1 MAPEFIWECRY
12 KGFTEIHMNSLTVA
26 TRGGALA
33 IAQTRHVIASLK
45 KVHPA
50 LQVKIKQISTTG
62 DKDRRTALWTLKE
75 TGFFTS
81 QVEDALI
88 AHEADFAVHSF
99 KDLPTAQREGL
110 IIAAVFD
117 RNFVEDCLVAK
128 QPLDSIEKLPAG
140 AKIGTS
146 SLRRAA
152 QLRHLRSDLEPKP
165 IRGNVQTRLRKLD
178 AGRFD
183 AILLARAGLERL
195 GLAGKISFI
204 FEPAVFIPAPAQGA
218 LAVQTRADDD
228 ETNKIIA
235 AIDDDNART
244 TTAAERKILTT
255 MQCGCHAPV
264 GAYAEIDGGD
274 IHIHAF
280 ISDLQGENFISREL
294 AGPPENAEEIAER
307 IARELLQAGGREILE
322 SLEK

>member
-1 MAPEFIWECRY
+1 MD
-12 KGFTEIHMNSLTVA
+12 SLTVA

-33 IAQTRHVIASLK
+33 LAQTRHVIATLK
-45 KVHPA
+45 KIHPG
-50 LQVKIKQISTTG
+50 LEIRIKEITTTG

-88 AHEADFAVHSF
+88 AHQADFAVHSF
-99 KDLPTAQREGL
+99 KDLPTAQRQGL
-110 IIAAVFD
+110 TIAAVFD
-117 RNFVEDCLVAK
+117 RNFVEDCLVTK
-128 QPLDSIEKLPAG
+128 QPLVSIDKLPSG

-152 QLRHLRSDLEPKP
+152 QLKHLRADLAPAP

-178 AGRFD
+178 AGQFD

-204 FEPAVFIPAPAQGA
+204 FNPAMFIPAPAQGA
-218 LAVQTRADDD
+218 LGVQTRADDD
-228 ETNKIIA
+228 QTNEIIA
-235 AIDDDNART
+235 VIDDQKART
-244 TTAAERKILTT
+244 TTDAERKILTT

-264 GAYAEIDGGD
+264 GAYAEIESGN
-274 IHIHAF
+274 IHISAF
-280 ISDLQGENFISREL
+280 ISDLQGENFIRREFTGPAKDAEKL
-294 AGPPENAEEIAER
+294 AENIAK
-307 IARELLQAGGREILE
+307 ELLKAGGKEILE

>member
-1 MAPEFIWECRY
+1 M
-12 KGFTEIHMNSLTVA
+12 KSLTVA

-33 IAQTRHVIASLK
+33 IAQTEHVIATLK
-45 KVHPA
+45 RIH
-50 LQVKIKQISTTG
+50 LGLKIKIKEITTTG

-88 AHEADFAVHSF
+88 DNEADFAVHSF

-110 IIAAVFD
+110 AIGAVFD
-117 RNFVEDCLVAK
+117 RNFVEDCLVSVS
-128 QPLDSIEKLPAG
+128 PVESIGQLPAD

-152 QLRHLRSDLEPKP
+152 QLKHLRPDLEPTP

-178 AGRFD
+178 TDQFD

-195 GLAGKISFI
+195 GLADKISFI
-204 FEPAVFIPAPAQGA
+204 FDPAVFIPAPAQGA
-218 LAVQTRADDD
+218 LGIQTRADDD
-228 ETNKIIA
+228 QTNEIIA
-235 AIDDDNART
+235 AIDDENART

-264 GAYAEIDGGD
+264 GAYAEITGSD
-274 IHIHAF
+274 IHIRAF
-280 ISDLQGENFISREL
+280 ISEVDGKNFIGR
-294 AGPPENAEEIAER
+294 EIAGRAEDAEK
-307 IARELLQAGGREILE
+307 IAENIAKELLEAGGKEILE

>member
-1 MAPEFIWECRY
+1 M
-12 KGFTEIHMNSLTVA
+12 KSLTVA

-33 IAQTRHVIASLK
+33 IAQTEHVIATLK
-45 KVHPA
+45 KIRPA
-50 LQVKIKQISTTG
+50 LEIRIKEITTTG

-88 AHEADFAVHSF
+88 AHQADFAVHSF

-110 IIAAVFD
+110 IIGAVFD

-140 AKIGTS
+140 VKIGTS

-152 QLRHLRSDLEPKP
+152 QLKHLRSDLVPRP
-165 IRGNVQTRLRKLD
+165 IRGNVQTRLRKLE
-178 AGRFD
+178 AGQFD

-195 GLAGKISFI
+195 GLADKISFI
-204 FEPAVFIPAPAQGA
+204 FDPAVFIPAPAQGA
-218 LAVQTRADDD
+218 LGIQTRADDD
-228 ETNKIIA
+228 DTNEIIA
-235 AIDDDNART
+235 VIDDQNAST

-264 GAYAEIDGGD
+264 GAYAEIAGGD
-274 IHIHAF
+274 IHIRAF
-280 ISDLQGENFISREL
+280 ISDLEGKNFISREL
-294 AGPPENAEEIAER
+294 AGSAKEAEKLAEKIAK
-307 IARELLQAGGREILE
+307 ELLKAGGKEILE
-322 SLEK
+322 SLEN

>member
-1 MAPEFIWECRY
+1 MRVRFRKICM
-12 KGFTEIHMNSLTVA
+12 KLLTAA

-33 IAQTRHVIASLK
+33 IAQTEHVISTLQKIHPGLK
-45 KVHPA
+45 
-50 LQVKIKQISTTG
+50 IRIREITTTG

-81 QVEDALI
+81 QVEDALT

-110 IIAAVFD
+110 AIGAVFD
-117 RNFVEDCLVAK
+117 RNFVEDCLVAAL
-128 QPLDSIEKLPAG
+128 PVESIDQLPADV
-140 AKIGTS
+140 KIGTS

-152 QLRHLRSDLEPKP
+152 QLKHLRADLIPTP
-165 IRGNVQTRLRKLD
+165 IRGNVQTRLRKIET
-178 AGRFD
+178 GEFD

-195 GLAGKISFI
+195 GLAEKISFI
-204 FEPAVFIPAPAQGA
+204 FGPAVFIPAPAQGA
-218 LAVQTRADDD
+218 LGIQIRAEDD
-228 ETNKIIA
+228 ETNEIIA
-235 AIDDDNART
+235 AIDDANARI

-264 GAYAEIDGGD
+264 GAYAEIAGGG
-274 IHIHAF
+274 IQIRAF
-280 ISDLQGENFISREL
+280 ISEVDGKNFISREL
-294 AGPPENAEEIAER
+294 TGPAEDAGKIAEK
-307 IARELLQAGGREILE
+307 IANELLKAGGREILK

>member
-1 MAPEFIWECRY
+1 MKF
-12 KGFTEIHMNSLTVA
+12 LTVA

-33 IAQTRHVIASLK
+33 IAQSKHVIATLK
-45 KVHPA
+45 KIHPD
-50 LQVKIKQISTTG
+50 LEIRIKEIKTTG

-81 QVEDALI
+81 QVEDALT
-88 AHEADFAVHSF
+88 ACEADFAVHSF

-110 IIAAVFD
+110 TIGAVFD
-117 RNFVEDCLVAK
+117 RDFAEDCLVAK
-128 QPLDSIEKLPAG
+128 GSVDSIEKLPKN

-152 QLRHLRSDLEPKP
+152 QLKHLRADLEATP
-165 IRGNVQTRLRKLD
+165 IRGNVHTRLRKLD
-178 AGRFD
+178 TDEFD

-195 GLAGKISFI
+195 GLADKISFV
-204 FEPAVFIPAPAQGA
+204 FDPAIFIPAPAQGA
-218 LAVQTRADDD
+218 LGIQTRADDV

-235 AIDDDNART
+235 AIDDENART
-244 TTAAERKILTT
+244 TTNAERKILTT

-264 GAYAEIDGGD
+264 GAYAEIIGGE
-274 IHIHAF
+274 IHIRAF
-280 ISDLQGENFISREL
+280 ISEIQGENFIFREIT
-294 AGPPENAEEIAER
+294 GPVENAESLAEKIAY
-307 IARELLQAGGREILE
+307 ELLDAGGKKILE

>member
-1 MAPEFIWECRY
+1 M
-12 KGFTEIHMNSLTVA
+12 KSLTVA

-33 IAQTRHVIASLK
+33 IAQSEYVIATLK
-45 KVHPA
+45 KVHPG
-50 LQVKIKQISTTG
+50 LEIRIKEITTTG

-81 QVEDALI
+81 QVEDALT

-110 IIAAVFD
+110 TIGAVFD
-117 RNFVEDCLVAK
+117 RNFVEDCLVSK
-128 QPLDSIEKLPAG
+128 EPVDSIDQLPKD

-152 QLRHLRSDLEPKP
+152 QIKHLRADLEPTP
-165 IRGNVQTRLRKLD
+165 IRGNVHTRLRKLD
-178 AGRFD
+178 TDEFD

-195 GLAGKISFI
+195 GLADKISFI
-204 FEPAVFIPAPAQGA
+204 FDPAVFIPAPAQGA
-218 LAVQTRADDD
+218 LGIQTRADDAD
-228 ETNKIIA
+228 TNEIIA
-235 AIDDDNART
+235 VIDDQNART

-264 GAYAEIDGGD
+264 GAYAEITSGD
-274 IHIHAF
+274 IRIRAF
-280 ISDLQGENFISREL
+280 ISELEGKNFISREL
-294 AGPPENAEEIAER
+294 TGPVYDAENLAENIAK
-307 IARELLQAGGREILE
+307 ELLKAGGKEILE

>member
-1 MAPEFIWECRY
+1 M
-12 KGFTEIHMNSLTVA
+12 KSLTVA

-33 IAQTRHVIASLK
+33 LAQTRHVIATLK
-45 KVHPA
+45 KIYPG
-50 LQVKIKQISTTG
+50 LEIGIKEITTTG

-81 QVEDALI
+81 QVEDALT
-88 AHEADFAVHSF
+88 AYEADFAVHSF

-110 IIAAVFD
+110 IIGAVFD
-117 RNFVEDCLVAK
+117 RNFVEDCLVTK
-128 QPLDSIEKLPAG
+128 QPVDSIDQLPAN
-140 AKIGTS
+140 ANIGTS
-146 SLRRAA
+146 SLRRIA
-152 QLRHLRSDLEPKP
+152 QLKHLRADLILAP

-178 AGRFD
+178 EGQFD

-195 GLAGKISFI
+195 GLAGRISLI
-204 FEPAVFIPAPAQGA
+204 FNPAVFIPAPAQGA
-218 LAVQTRADDD
+218 LGIQTRADDD
-228 ETNKIIA
+228 ETNEIIA
-235 AIDDDNART
+235 TIDDKNART

-274 IHIHAF
+274 IHISAF
-280 ISDLQGENFISREL
+280 ISDLQGENFIRREHTGPAKDAEKL
-294 AGPPENAEEIAER
+294 AQNIAK
-307 IARELLQAGGREILE
+307 ELLKAGGKEILE

>member
-1 MAPEFIWECRY
+1 M
-12 KGFTEIHMNSLTVA
+12 KSLTVA
-26 TRGGALA
+26 TRGGGLA
-33 IAQTRHVIASLK
+33 IAQTEHVIATLK
-45 KVHPA
+45 KIHPD
-50 LQVKIKQISTTG
+50 LEITIKEITTTG

-88 AHEADFAVHSF
+88 AHQADFAVHSF

-110 IIAAVFD
+110 IIGAVFD

-152 QLRHLRSDLEPKP
+152 QLRHLRSDLEPMP

-178 AGRFD
+178 AGQFD

-195 GLAGKISFI
+195 GLADKISFI
-204 FEPAVFIPAPAQGA
+204 FDPAVFIPAPAQGA
-218 LAVQTRADDD
+218 LGIQTRADDD
-228 ETNKIIA
+228 ETKEIIA
-235 AIDDDNART
+235 AIDDESARI

-264 GAYAEIDGGD
+264 GAFAEINDSD
-274 IHIHAF
+274 IHISAF
-280 ISDLQGENFISREL
+280 ISDLDGDNFISREL
-294 AGPPENAEEIAER
+294 TGQVKDAENFAEKIAK
-307 IARELLQAGGREILE
+307 ELLEAGGREILAA
-322 SLEK
+322 LEK

>member
-1 MAPEFIWECRY
+1 M
-12 KGFTEIHMNSLTVA
+12 KSLTVA

-33 IAQTRHVIASLK
+33 IAQSEYVIATLK
-45 KVHPA
+45 KIHPG
-50 LQVKIKQISTTG
+50 LEIRIKEITTTG
-62 DKDRRTALWTLKE
+62 DRDRRTALWALKE

-81 QVEDALI
+81 QVEDALT

-110 IIAAVFD
+110 AIGAVFD
-117 RNFVEDCLVAK
+117 RNFVEDCLVANE
-128 QPLDSIEKLPAG
+128 PVDSIDQLPKD

-152 QLRHLRSDLEPKP
+152 QLKHLRADLEPTP
-165 IRGNVQTRLRKLD
+165 IRGNVHTRLLKLD
-178 AGRFD
+178 TDQFD

-195 GLAGKISFI
+195 GLADKITFV
-204 FEPAVFIPAPAQGA
+204 FNPVVFIPAPAQGA
-218 LAVQTRADDD
+218 LGIQTRADDD
-228 ETNKIIA
+228 ETNEIIS
-235 AIDDDNART
+235 AIDDENART

-264 GAYAEIDGGD
+264 GAYAEITGD
-274 IHIHAF
+274 NVQIRAF
-280 ISDLQGENFISREL
+280 ISDLQGTNFISREL
-294 AGPPENAEEIAER
+294 AGPAEDAEKLAEKIAN
-307 IARELLQAGGREILE
+307 ELLEAGGKEILA

>member
-1 MAPEFIWECRY
+1 M
-12 KGFTEIHMNSLTVA
+12 KSLTVA

-33 IAQTRHVIASLK
+33 IAQSEYVIATLK
-45 KVHPA
+45 KIHPG
-50 LQVKIKQISTTG
+50 LEVKIKEITTTG

-81 QVEDALI
+81 QVEDALTS
-88 AHEADFAVHSF
+88 HEADFAVHSF

-110 IIAAVFD
+110 TIGAVFD

-128 QPLDSIEKLPAG
+128 EPVDSIDQLPKD
-140 AKIGTS
+140 AKMGTS

-152 QLRHLRSDLEPKP
+152 QLKHLRPDLVPTP
-165 IRGNVQTRLRKLD
+165 IRGNVRTRLQKLD
-178 AGRFD
+178 TNEFD

-195 GLAGKISFI
+195 GLADKISFV
-204 FEPAVFIPAPAQGA
+204 FDPAVFIPAPAQGA
-218 LAVQTRADDD
+218 LGIQTRADDD
-228 ETNKIIA
+228 ETNEIIA
-235 AIDDDNART
+235 AIDDENARL

-264 GAYAEIDGGD
+264 GAYAEINSGE
-274 IHIHAF
+274 INIRAF
-280 ISDLQGENFISREL
+280 ISDLEGKNFIGREL
-294 AGPPENAEEIAER
+294 AGPAEDAEKIAEK
-307 IARELLQAGGREILE
+307 IANELLNAGGKEILK

>member
-1 MAPEFIWECRY
+1 MKA
-12 KGFTEIHMNSLTVA
+12 LTVA

-33 IAQTRHVIASLK
+33 IAQTEYVIATLK
-45 KVHPA
+45 KIHPD
-50 LQVKIKQISTTG
+50 LEVKIREITTTG

-75 TGFFTS
+75 IGFFTS
-81 QVEDALI
+81 QVEDALT
-88 AHEADFAVHSF
+88 AHEADLAVHSF

-128 QPLDSIEKLPAG
+128 QTLDSIEKLPAG

-152 QLRHLRSDLEPKP
+152 QLKHLRSDLEPKP

-178 AGRFD
+178 EGQFD

-195 GLAGKISFI
+195 GLAGRISLI
-204 FEPAVFIPAPAQGA
+204 FNPAVFIPAPAQGA
-218 LAVQTRADDD
+218 LGIQTRADDD
-228 ETNKIIA
+228 ETNEIIA
-235 AIDDDNART
+235 AIDDKNART

-274 IHIHAF
+274 IHISAF
-280 ISDLQGENFISREL
+280 ISDLQGENFIRREHTGPAKDAEKL
-294 AGPPENAEEIAER
+294 AQNIAK
-307 IARELLQAGGREILE
+307 ELLKAGGKEILE

>member
-1 MAPEFIWECRY
+1 LHEVSYSCNARRGP
-12 KGFTEIHMNSLTVA
+12 GLEIRIEEIT
-26 TRGGALA
+26 
-33 IAQTRHVIASLK
+33 
-45 KVHPA
+45 
-50 LQVKIKQISTTG
+50 TTG

-81 QVEDALI
+81 QVEDALT

-110 IIAAVFD
+110 AIGAVFD

-128 QPLDSIEKLPAG
+128 EPVDSIDQLPAD

-152 QLRHLRSDLEPKP
+152 QVKHLRADLEPTP
-165 IRGNVQTRLRKLD
+165 IRGNVHTRLRKLD
-178 AGRFD
+178 TGQFD

-195 GLAGKISFI
+195 GLADKISFV
-204 FEPAVFIPAPAQGA
+204 FDPAVFIPAPAQGA
-218 LAVQTRADDD
+218 LGIQIRADDD
-228 ETNKIIA
+228 ETNEIIA
-235 AIDDDNART
+235 AIDDEDART

-264 GAYAEIDGGD
+264 GAYAEIAGGD
-274 IHIHAF
+274 IHIRAF
-280 ISDLQGENFISREL
+280 ISDLQGKNFITRQATGPATEAEKL
-294 AGPPENAEEIAER
+294 AEQLAT
-307 IARELLQAGGREILE
+307 ELLASGGKEILA

>member
-1 MAPEFIWECRY
+1 M
-12 KGFTEIHMNSLTVA
+12 KSLTVA

-33 IAQTRHVIASLK
+33 IAQSEYVIATLK
-45 KVHPA
+45 KFHPGMEIR
-50 LQVKIKQISTTG
+50 IKEITTTG

-81 QVEDALI
+81 QVEDALT

-110 IIAAVFD
+110 AIGAVFD

-128 QPLDSIEKLPAG
+128 VPVDSIDQLPKD

-152 QLRHLRSDLEPKP
+152 QLKHLRPDLIPTP
-165 IRGNVQTRLRKLD
+165 IRGNVHTRLQKLETD
-178 AGRFD
+178 QFD

-195 GLAGKISFI
+195 DLADKISFV
-204 FEPAVFIPAPAQGA
+204 FDPAVFIPAPAQGA
-218 LAVQTRADDD
+218 LGIQSRADDD
-228 ETNKIIA
+228 DTNEILA
-235 AIDDDNART
+235 AIDDENART

-255 MQCGCHAPV
+255 MH
-264 GAYAEIDGGD
+264 
-274 IHIHAF
+274 
-280 ISDLQGENFISREL
+280 
-294 AGPPENAEEIAER
+294 
-307 IARELLQAGGREILE
+307 
-322 SLEK
+322 

>member
-1 MAPEFIWECRY
+1 MKF
-12 KGFTEIHMNSLTVA
+12 LTVA

-33 IAQTRHVIASLK
+33 IAQSEYVIATLK
-45 KVHPA
+45 NFHPG
-50 LQVKIKQISTTG
+50 LEIRIKEITTTG

-81 QVEDALI
+81 QVEDALT

-110 IIAAVFD
+110 AIGAVFD

-128 QPLDSIEKLPAG
+128 ESVDSIDQLPKD
-140 AKIGTS
+140 AKVGTS

-152 QLRHLRSDLEPKP
+152 QLKHLRVDLKPTP
-165 IRGNVQTRLRKLD
+165 IRGNVHTRLGKLD
-178 AGRFD
+178 TDQFD

-195 GLAGKISFI
+195 GLADKISFV
-204 FEPAVFIPAPAQGA
+204 FDPAVFIPAPAQGA
-218 LAVQTRADDD
+218 LGIQSRTDDD
-228 ETNKIIA
+228 ETNEIIA
-235 AIDDDNART
+235 DIDDGNART
-244 TTAAERKILTT
+244 TTAAERRILTT

-264 GAYAEIDGGD
+264 GAYAKITGGD
-274 IHIHAF
+274 VHIRAF
-280 ISDLQGENFISREL
+280 ISDIQGKNFISREITGPAEDAENL
-294 AGPPENAEEIAER
+294 AEKIAK
-307 IARELLQAGGREILE
+307 ELLDAGGKEILA

>member
-1 MAPEFIWECRY
+1 
-12 KGFTEIHMNSLTVA
+12 
-26 TRGGALA
+26 
-33 IAQTRHVIASLK
+33 LK
-45 KVHPA
+45 KIHPA

-88 AHEADFAVHSF
+88 AREADFAVHSF
-99 KDLPTAQREGL
+99 KDLPTAQRQGL

-128 QPLDSIEKLPAG
+128 QPLDSIEKLPTG

-152 QLRHLRSDLEPKP
+152 QLKHLRSDLVPKP

-178 AGRFD
+178 AGQFD

-195 GLAGKISFI
+195 GLADRISFI
-204 FEPAVFIPAPAQGA
+204 FDPAMFIPAPAQGA
-218 LAVQTRADDD
+218 LGIQTRPDDN
-228 ETNKIIA
+228 ETNEIIA
-235 AIDDDNART
+235 AIDDQEART
-244 TTAAERKILTT
+244 ATAAERKILTT

-264 GAYAEIDGGD
+264 GAYAEIRDSD
-274 IHIHAF
+274 IDIHAF
-280 ISDLQGENFISREL
+280 VSDLDGKNFISREL
-294 AGPPENAEEIAER
+294 AGPAKYAEKLAEKIAK
-307 IARELLQAGGREILE
+307 ELLQAGGQEILE
-322 SLEK
+322 SLER

>member
-1 MAPEFIWECRY
+1 M
-12 KGFTEIHMNSLTVA
+12 KSLTVA

-33 IAQTRHVIASLK
+33 IAQTEHVIATLK
-45 KVHPA
+45 KNHPS
-50 LQVKIKQISTTG
+50 LEIKIREITTTG

-81 QVEDALI
+81 QVEDALT

-110 IIAAVFD
+110 IIGAVFD

-128 QPLDSIEKLPAG
+128 EPVGSIDQLPAD

-146 SLRRAA
+146 SLRRIA
-152 QLRHLRSDLEPKP
+152 QIKHLRADLELMP

-178 AGRFD
+178 DGQFE
-183 AILLARAGLERL
+183 AILLARAGLQRL
-195 GLAGKISFI
+195 DLADEITFI
-204 FEPAVFIPAPAQGA
+204 FDPAIFIPAPAQGA
-218 LAVQTRADDD
+218 LGIQTRADDA
-228 ETNKIIA
+228 ETNEIIA
-235 AIDDDNART
+235 SIDDKNARA

-264 GAYAEIDGGD
+264 GAYAKVAGD
-274 IHIHAF
+274 QIKIRAF
-280 ISDLQGENFISREL
+280 ISDLEGKNFIRREL
-294 AGPPENAEEIAER
+294 VGPAENAETLAENIAK
-307 IARELLQAGGREILE
+307 ELLDAGGKEILE
-322 SLEK
+322 SLEN

>member
-1 MAPEFIWECRY
+1 M
-12 KGFTEIHMNSLTVA
+12 KSLTVA

-33 IAQTRHVIASLK
+33 IAQTEYVIATLRK
-45 KVHPA
+45 IHPG
-50 LQVKIKQISTTG
+50 LEVRIKEITTTG
-62 DKDRRTALWTLKE
+62 DKDRRTALWALKE

-81 QVEDALI
+81 QVEDALT

-110 IIAAVFD
+110 AIGAVFD

-128 QPLDSIEKLPAG
+128 EPVDSIDQLPKD

-152 QLRHLRSDLEPKP
+152 QLKHLRSDLIPTP
-165 IRGNVQTRLRKLD
+165 IRGNVHTRLQKLD
-178 AGRFD
+178 TDKFD

-195 GLAGKISFI
+195 GLADKISFV
-204 FEPAVFIPAPAQGA
+204 FDPAEFVPAPAQGA
-218 LAVQTRADDD
+218 LGIQSRADDD
-228 ETNKIIA
+228 ETNEILA
-235 AIDDDNART
+235 AIDDENART

-255 MQCGCHAPV
+255 MHCGCHAPV
-264 GAYAEIDGGD
+264 GAYAEINDGE
-274 IHIHAF
+274 INIRAF
-280 ISDLQGENFISREL
+280 ISEVDGKNFMSQEL
-294 AGPPENAEEIAER
+294 TGPAEDAESLAEK
-307 IARELLQAGGREILE
+307 IARELLEAGGKEILE